1 MVRLPPGQVVD
12 VSPLLRPES
21 RGLASSPHG
30 QMQPG
35 LTQDS
40 RPGGGPVTWH
50 AASRPQLARATRA
63 PLLGGLNSQQLMLKK
78 TAPPSGESLPLRC
91 TLSQG

>member
-1 MVRLPPGQVVD
+1 MARLPGRQVVD

-35 LTQDS
+35 LTRDS
-40 RPGGGPVTWH
+40 RPAGGPVTWH

-63 PLLGGLNSQQLMLKK
+63 PLLGGLNSQQLILKN
-78 TAPPSGESLPLRC
+78 LLRRVGKVC
-91 TLSQG
+91 P